1 MIAKIQPKPPT
12 PLSKQYGIG
21 IVGLGMIAQFHARAI
36 ADMQDATLIA
46 CYSRSQAKADTF
58 AQHHP
63 CAPYSDYDAFLA
75 HPEIDIVAIATPSGY
90 HLEPALAAAQ
100 AGKHILCEKPIEAT
114 LARTDAVL
122 AACQEHGVKICGIF
136 PRRFTPAV
144 EEVKKAIAAGRL
156 GQLTLASAYVKW
168 YRSQA
173 YYDADIWRRT
183 WSLSGGGALM
193 NQSIH
198 TIDMLL
204 HFAGDVESVSA
215 YMKTATHQGIEV
227 EDLAVATLK
236 FKNGALGTIEG
247 TTTAYSK
254 TGHPA
259 QVQLCG
265 SSGSIF
271 LTDETLTVWDFENE
285 LPQDQEIVAK
295 YGTNSPKG
303 GAGAADP
310 GAIDY
315 RQHLRNFEN
324 FTAALA
330 AGTEPAID
338 GPESRRAIALI
349 EAIYKSARQDGQP
362 VTL

>member
-1 MIAKIQPKPPT
+1 MVKEKASQP
-12 PLSKQYGIG
+12 YGIG
-21 IVGLGMIAQFHARAI
+21 IVGLGMIAQFHAKAI
-36 ADMQDATLIA
+36 ADMADAKLVA
-46 CYSRSQAKADTF
+46 CYSRSQDKADAF
-58 AQHHP
+58 ATQHP
-63 CAPYSDYDAFLA
+63 CDAYSNYDDFLA
-75 HPEIDIVAIATPSGY
+75 NPELDIVAIATPSGY
-90 HLEPALAAAQ
+90 HLEPIEAAAA

-114 LARTDAVL
+114 VARTDAAL
-122 AACQEHGVKICGIF
+122 AACQKHGVKICGIF

-144 EEVKKAIAAGRL
+144 EATKKAVDAGRL
-156 GQLTLASAYVKW
+156 GQLTLASAYIKW
-168 YRSQA
+168 FRTQE
-173 YYDADIWRRT
+173 YYDADIWRRI

-265 SSGSIF
+265 STGSIF
-271 LTDETLTVWDFENE
+271 LTDETLTVWDFETE
-285 LPQDQEIVAK
+285 LPEDAEILAK
-295 YGTNSPKG
+295 YGANAPKG

-310 GAIDY
+310 GSIDY
-315 RQHLRNFEN
+315 RQHLRNFQE
-324 FTAALA
+324 FTAAL
-330 AGTEPAID
+330 TEGREPTLD

-349 EAIYKSARQDGQP
+349 EAIYTSARQDGKP